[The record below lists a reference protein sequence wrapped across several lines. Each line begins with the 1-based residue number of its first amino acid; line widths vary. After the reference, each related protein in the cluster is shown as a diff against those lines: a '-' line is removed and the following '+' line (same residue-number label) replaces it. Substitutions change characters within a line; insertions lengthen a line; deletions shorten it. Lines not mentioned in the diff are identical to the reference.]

1 MAAKVRDYGKL
12 AKDIKDAVGEENIIS
27 AAHCATRL
35 RLVLKQSPSADVT
48 AQISKMPAVIQ
59 VVEKGGQYQIV
70 IGTHAK
76 DVYEELTRIMK
87 LDTSQVTEQK
97 GSILNR
103 VIAAMSAVF
112 APFVYILAGAGLL
125 QGCLI
130 LINLF
135 APEFSQTGTYSVLSF
150 MSWTPFTFLP
160 VLIAVTASKH
170 FRCNTFIALWCCL
183 ALVNPDW
190 GSMAARIAE
199 GESIKFLFF
208 NMAQTTYT
216 SSVLPPLFLVLV
228 LSYLERFVDK
238 HIPDV
243 IKALATP
250 FICTVIMFPATILI
264 IGPISDMLA
273 NAIATGYNF
282 LYTNVPALAAIII
295 GGFWQVAVIFGVHWG
310 VTPMVMANF
319 ANNGCDSFQAVQTCA
334 VVAQAAACFG
344 VFLKTRN
351 KEMKNVSL
359 SAGLTGIFGITEPAI
374 YGVTLRLKKPFIA
387 GCIAGAIGALVV
399 AFFGSMHY
407 VYAGLPGLLTVVNA
421 ISPNN
426 PMSFPGLLAGCGVT
440 IVAAI
445 LLVQIIGC
453 DEPVAEDGDT
463 SNVEEQK
470 TTISTE
476 EITIYSPLNG
486 EIKELKEVNDPT
498 FAGGMLGQGIAIIPS
513 EGKLYAPFDGK
524 VNLVFD
530 TKHAIGL
537 ENAAGA
543 EMLIHIGLET
553 VNLNG
558 KYFTP
563 KVKAGDAVKK
573 GDLLVE
579 FDLNEI
585 KKEYETV
592 TPVLITNADCFSSI
606 QAIKITGNIK
616 VGEEILKAK

>member
-1 MAAKVRDYGKL
+1 MAQVRDYGKL
-12 AKDIKDAVGEENIIS
+12 AKDIKDVIGEENIIS

-35 RLVLKQSPSADVT
+35 RLVLKQSPSAEVT
-48 AQISKMPAVIQ
+48 AQITKMPAVIQ

-76 DVYEELTRIMK
+76 DVYEELTRIMQ
-87 LDTSQVTEQK
+87 LDTSQVVEQK

-112 APFVYILAGAGLL
+112 APFVYVLAGAGLL

-130 LINLF
+130 IINLF
-135 APEFSQTGTYSVLSF
+135 APQFSQTGTYSVLSF

-190 GSMAARIAE
+190 GSIAGRIAE

-228 LSYLERFVDK
+228 LSYLERFVNK
-238 HIPDV
+238 YIPDV
-243 IKALATP
+243 IKALVTP
-250 FICTVIMFPATILI
+250 LICTVIMVPATILI
-264 IGPISDMLA
+264 IGPLSDMLA
-273 NAIATGYNF
+273 SAIATGYNF

-310 VTPMVMANF
+310 VTPMILANF

-387 GCIAGAIGALVV
+387 GCIAGALGGLATT
-399 AFFGSMHY
+399 FFHSMYY
-407 VYAGLPGLLTVVNA
+407 VYAGLPGLLTIVNA
-421 ISPNN
+421 ISPENT
-426 PMSFPGLLAGCGVT
+426 MSFPGILVGCGVT

-453 DEPVAEDGDT
+453 DEAVTEEGDT
-463 SNVEEQK
+463 ASIEEQK
-470 TTISTE
+470 TTVSISE
-476 EITIYSPLNG
+476 VTIYSPLNG
-486 EIKELKEVNDPT
+486 EVKELKKVNDPT

-537 ENAAGA
+537 ENEAGA

-558 KYFTP
+558 KHFTP
-563 KVKAGDAVKK
+563 KVKAGNTVKK

-579 FDLNEI
+579 FDLDEI
-585 KKEYETV
+585 KKEYEIV
-592 TPVLITNADCFSSI
+592 TPVLITNADSFSTI
-606 QAIKITGNIK
+606 EPLKTTGVVK

>member
-1 MAAKVRDYGKL
+1 MAQVRDYGKL
-12 AKDIKDAVGEENIIS
+12 AKDIKDVIGEENIIS

-35 RLVLKQSPSADVT
+35 RLVLKQSPSAEVT
-48 AQISKMPAVIQ
+48 AQITKMPAVIQ

-76 DVYEELTRIMK
+76 DVYEELTRIMQ
-87 LDTSQVTEQK
+87 LDTSQVVEQK

-112 APFVYILAGAGLL
+112 APFVYVLAGAGLL

-130 LINLF
+130 IINLF
-135 APEFSQTGTYSVLSF
+135 APQFSQTGTYSVLSF

-190 GSMAARIAE
+190 GSIAGRIAE

-228 LSYLERFVDK
+228 LSYLERFVNK
-238 HIPDV
+238 YIPDV
-243 IKALATP
+243 IKALVTP
-250 FICTVIMFPATILI
+250 LICTVIMVPATILI
-264 IGPISDMLA
+264 IGPLSDMLA
-273 NAIATGYNF
+273 SAIATGYNF

-310 VTPMVMANF
+310 VTPMILANF

-387 GCIAGAIGALVV
+387 GCIAGALGGLATT
-399 AFFGSMHY
+399 FFHSMYY
-407 VYAGLPGLLTVVNA
+407 VYAGLPGLLTIVNA
-421 ISPNN
+421 ISPENT
-426 PMSFPGLLAGCGVT
+426 MSFSGILVGCSVT

-453 DEPVAEDGDT
+453 DEAVTEEGDT
-463 SNVEEQK
+463 ASIEEQK
-470 TTISTE
+470 TTVSISE
-476 EITIYSPLNG
+476 VTIYSPLNG
-486 EIKELKEVNDPT
+486 EVKELKKVNDPT

-537 ENAAGA
+537 ENEAGA

-558 KYFTP
+558 KHFTP
-563 KVKAGDAVKK
+563 KVKAGNTVKK

-579 FDLNEI
+579 FDLDEI
-585 KKEYETV
+585 KKEYEIV
-592 TPVLITNADCFSSI
+592 TPVLITNADSFSTI
-606 QAIKITGNIK
+606 EPLKTTGVVK

>member
-1 MAAKVRDYGKL
+1 MAQVRDYGKL
-12 AKDIKDAVGEENIIS
+12 AKDIKDVIEEENIIS

-35 RLVLKQSPSADVT
+35 RLVLKQSPSAEVT
-48 AQISKMPAVIQ
+48 AQITKMPAVIQ

-76 DVYEELTRIMK
+76 DVYEELTRIMQ
-87 LDTSQVTEQK
+87 LDTSQVVEQK

-112 APFVYILAGAGLL
+112 APFVYVLAGAGLL

-130 LINLF
+130 IINLF
-135 APEFSQTGTYSVLSF
+135 APQFSQTGTYSVLSF

-160 VLIAVTASKH
+160 ALIAVTASKH

-190 GSMAARIAE
+190 GSIAGRIAE

-228 LSYLERFVDK
+228 LSYLERFVNK
-238 HIPDV
+238 YIPDV
-243 IKALATP
+243 IKALVTP
-250 FICTVIMFPATILI
+250 LICTVIMVPATILI
-264 IGPISDMLA
+264 IGPLSDMLA
-273 NAIATGYNF
+273 SAIATGYNF

-310 VTPMVMANF
+310 VTPMILANF

-387 GCIAGAIGALVV
+387 GCIAGALGGLATT
-399 AFFGSMHY
+399 FFHSMYY
-407 VYAGLPGLLTVVNA
+407 VYAGLPGLLTIVNA
-421 ISPNN
+421 ISPENT
-426 PMSFPGLLAGCGVT
+426 MSFPGILVGCGVT

-453 DEPVAEDGDT
+453 DEAVTEEGDT
-463 SNVEEQK
+463 ASIEEQK
-470 TTISTE
+470 TTVSISE
-476 EITIYSPLNG
+476 VTIYSPLNG
-486 EIKELKEVNDPT
+486 EVKELKKVNDPT

-537 ENAAGA
+537 ENEAGA

-558 KYFTP
+558 KHFTP
-563 KVKAGDAVKK
+563 KVKAGNTVKK

-579 FDLNEI
+579 FDLDEI
-585 KKEYETV
+585 KKEYEIV
-592 TPVLITNADCFSSI
+592 TPVLITNADSFSTI
-606 QAIKITGNIK
+606 EPLKTTGVVK

>member
-1 MAAKVRDYGKL
+1 MAQVRDYGKL
-12 AKDIKDAVGEENIIS
+12 AKDIKDVIGEENIIS

-35 RLVLKQSPSADVT
+35 RLVLKQSPSAEVT
-48 AQISKMPAVIQ
+48 AQITKMPAVIQ

-76 DVYEELTRIMK
+76 DVYEELTRIMQ
-87 LDTSQVTEQK
+87 LDTSQVVEQK

-112 APFVYILAGAGLL
+112 APFVYVLAGAGLL

-130 LINLF
+130 IINLF
-135 APEFSQTGTYSVLSF
+135 APQFSQTGTYSVLSF

-190 GSMAARIAE
+190 GSIAGRIAE

-228 LSYLERFVDK
+228 LSYLERFVNK
-238 HIPDV
+238 YIPDV
-243 IKALATP
+243 IKALVTP
-250 FICTVIMFPATILI
+250 LICTVIMVPATILI
-264 IGPISDMLA
+264 IGPLSDMLA
-273 NAIATGYNF
+273 SAIATGYNF

-310 VTPMVMANF
+310 VTPMILANF

-387 GCIAGAIGALVV
+387 GCIAGALGGLATT
-399 AFFGSMHY
+399 FFHSMYY
-407 VYAGLPGLLTVVNA
+407 VYAGLPGLLTIVNA
-421 ISPNN
+421 ISPENT
-426 PMSFPGLLAGCGVT
+426 MSFPGILVGCSVT

-453 DEPVAEDGDT
+453 DEAVTEEGDT
-463 SNVEEQK
+463 ASIEEEK
-470 TTISTE
+470 TTVSISE
-476 EITIYSPLNG
+476 VTIYSPLNG
-486 EIKELKEVNDPT
+486 EVKELKEVNDPT

-537 ENAAGA
+537 ENEAGA

-558 KYFTP
+558 EHFTP
-563 KVKAGDAVKK
+563 KVKAGNTVKK

-579 FDLNEI
+579 FDLDEI
-585 KKEYETV
+585 KKEYEIV
-592 TPVLITNADCFSSI
+592 TPVLITNADSFSTI
-606 QAIKITGNIK
+606 EPLKTTGVVK

>member
-1 MAAKVRDYGKL
+1 MAQVRDYGKL
-12 AKDIKDAVGEENIIS
+12 AKDIKDVIGEENIIS

-35 RLVLKQSPSADVT
+35 RLVLKQSPSAEVT
-48 AQISKMPAVIQ
+48 AQITKMPAVIQ

-76 DVYEELTRIMK
+76 DVYEELTRIMQ
-87 LDTSQVTEQK
+87 LDTSQAVEQK
-97 GSILNR
+97 GSVLNR

-112 APFVYILAGAGLL
+112 APFVYVLAGAGLL

-130 LINLF
+130 IINLF

-190 GSMAARIAE
+190 ASIAGKIAE

-228 LSYLERFVDK
+228 LSYLERFVNK
-238 HIPDV
+238 YIPDV
-243 IKALATP
+243 IKALVTP
-250 FICTVIMFPATILI
+250 LICTVIMVPATILI
-264 IGPISDMLA
+264 IGPLSDMLA
-273 NAIATGYNF
+273 SAIATGYNF

-295 GGFWQVAVIFGVHWG
+295 GVHWG
-310 VTPMVMANF
+310 VTPMILANF

-334 VVAQAAACFG
+334 VVAQTAACFG
-344 VFLKTRN
+344 VFIKTRN

-387 GCIAGAIGALVV
+387 GCIAGALGGLATT
-399 AFFGSMHY
+399 FFHSMYY
-407 VYAGLPGLLTVVNA
+407 VYAGLPGLLTIVNA
-421 ISPNN
+421 ISPENT
-426 PMSFPGLLAGCGVT
+426 MSFPGILVGCGVT
-440 IVAAI
+440 IVMAI

-453 DEPVAEDGDT
+453 DEPVAAEGDT
-463 SNVEEQK
+463 SSVEEQK
-470 TTISTE
+470 TTVSTE

-486 EIKELKEVNDPT
+486 EVKELKEVNDPT

-513 EGKLYAPFDGK
+513 EGNLYAPFDGK

-563 KVKAGDAVKK
+563 KVKVGDAVKK
-573 GDLLVE
+573 GDLLVA

-592 TPVLITNADCFSSI
+592 TPVLITNAYSFSSI
-606 QAIKITGNIK
+606 ETLKTVGIVK

>member
-1 MAAKVRDYGKL
+1 MAQVRDYGKL

-35 RLVLKQSPSADVT
+35 RLVLKQSPSAEVT
-48 AQISKMPAVIQ
+48 AQITKMPAVIQ

-76 DVYEELTRIMK
+76 DVYEELTRIMQ
-87 LDTSQVTEQK
+87 LDTSQAVEQK
-97 GSILNR
+97 GSVLNR

-112 APFVYILAGAGLL
+112 APFVYVLAGAGLL

-130 LINLF
+130 IINLF

-190 GSMAARIAE
+190 ASIAGKIAE

-228 LSYLERFVDK
+228 LSYLERFVNK
-238 HIPDV
+238 YIPDV
-243 IKALATP
+243 IKALVTP
-250 FICTVIMFPATILI
+250 LICTVIMVPATILI
-264 IGPISDMLA
+264 IGPLSDMLA
-273 NAIATGYNF
+273 SAIATGYNF

-295 GGFWQVAVIFGVHWG
+295 GGLWQVAVIFGVHWG
-310 VTPMVMANF
+310 VTPMILANF

-344 VFLKTRN
+344 VFIKTRN

-421 ISPNN
+421 ISPDN

-453 DEPVAEDGDT
+453 DEPVAAEGDT
-463 SNVEEQK
+463 SSVEEQK
-470 TTISTE
+470 TTVSTE

-486 EIKELKEVNDPT
+486 EVKELKEVNDPT

-513 EGKLYAPFDGK
+513 EGNLYAPFDGK

-563 KVKAGDAVKK
+563 KVKVGDAVKK
-573 GDLLVE
+573 GDLLVA

-592 TPVLITNADCFSSI
+592 TPVLITNADSFSSI
-606 QAIKITGNIK
+606 ETLKIVGIVK

>member
-1 MAAKVRDYGKL
+1 MAQVRDYGKL
-12 AKDIKDAVGEENIIS
+12 AKDIKDVIGEENIIS

-35 RLVLKQSPSADVT
+35 RLVLKQSPSAEVT
-48 AQISKMPAVIQ
+48 AQITKMPAVIQ

-76 DVYEELTRIMK
+76 DVYEELTRIMQ
-87 LDTSQVTEQK
+87 LDTSQVVEQK

-112 APFVYILAGAGLL
+112 APFVYVLAGAGLL

-130 LINLF
+130 IINLF
-135 APEFSQTGTYSVLSF
+135 APQFSQTGTYSVLSF

-190 GSMAARIAE
+190 GSIAGRIAE

-228 LSYLERFVDK
+228 LSYLERFVNK
-238 HIPDV
+238 YIPDV
-243 IKALATP
+243 IKALVTP
-250 FICTVIMFPATILI
+250 LICTVIMVPATILI
-264 IGPISDMLA
+264 IGPLSDMLA
-273 NAIATGYNF
+273 SAIATGYNF

-310 VTPMVMANF
+310 VTPMILANF

-387 GCIAGAIGALVV
+387 GCIAGALGGLATT
-399 AFFGSMHY
+399 FFHSMYY
-407 VYAGLPGLLTVVNA
+407 VYAGLPGLLTIVNA
-421 ISPNN
+421 ISPENT
-426 PMSFPGLLAGCGVT
+426 MSFPGILVGCSVT

-453 DEPVAEDGDT
+453 DEAVTEEGDT
-463 SNVEEQK
+463 ASIEEQK
-470 TTISTE
+470 TTVSISE
-476 EITIYSPLNG
+476 VTIYSPLNG
-486 EIKELKEVNDPT
+486 EVKELKKVNDPT

-537 ENAAGA
+537 ENEAGA

-558 KYFTP
+558 EHFTP
-563 KVKAGDAVKK
+563 KVKAGNTVKK
-573 GDLLVE
+573 GDLLIE
-579 FDLNEI
+579 FDLDEI
-585 KKEYETV
+585 KKEYEIV
-592 TPVLITNADCFSSI
+592 TPVLITNADSFSTI
-606 QAIKITGNIK
+606 EPLKTTGVVK

>member
-1 MAAKVRDYGKL
+1 MAQVRDYGKL
-12 AKDIKDAVGEENIIS
+12 AKDIKDVIGEENIIS

-35 RLVLKQSPSADVT
+35 RLVLKQSPSAEVT
-48 AQISKMPAVIQ
+48 AQITKMPAVIQ

-76 DVYEELTRIMK
+76 DVYEELTRIMQ
-87 LDTSQVTEQK
+87 LDTSQVVEQK

-112 APFVYILAGAGLL
+112 APFVYVLAGAGLL

-130 LINLF
+130 IINLF
-135 APEFSQTGTYSVLSF
+135 APQFSQTGTYSVLSF

-190 GSMAARIAE
+190 GSIAGRIAE

-228 LSYLERFVDK
+228 LSYLERFVNK
-238 HIPDV
+238 YIPDV
-243 IKALATP
+243 IKALVTP
-250 FICTVIMFPATILI
+250 LICTVIMVPATILI
-264 IGPISDMLA
+264 IGPLSDMLA
-273 NAIATGYNF
+273 SAIATGYNF

-310 VTPMVMANF
+310 VTPMILANF

-387 GCIAGAIGALVV
+387 GCIAGALGGLATT
-399 AFFGSMHY
+399 FFHSMYY
-407 VYAGLPGLLTVVNA
+407 VYAGLPGLLTIVNA
-421 ISPNN
+421 ISPENT
-426 PMSFPGLLAGCGVT
+426 MSFPGILVGCSVT

-453 DEPVAEDGDT
+453 DEAVTEEGDT
-463 SNVEEQK
+463 ASIEEEK
-470 TTISTE
+470 TTVSISE
-476 EITIYSPLNG
+476 VTIYSPLNG
-486 EIKELKEVNDPT
+486 EVKELKKVNDPT

-537 ENAAGA
+537 ENEAGA

-558 KYFTP
+558 KHFTP
-563 KVKAGDAVKK
+563 KVKAGNTVKK

-579 FDLNEI
+579 FDLDEI
-585 KKEYETV
+585 KKEYEIV
-592 TPVLITNADCFSSI
+592 TPVLITNADSFSTI
-606 QAIKITGNIK
+606 EPLKTTGVVK

>member
-1 MAAKVRDYGKL
+1 M
-12 AKDIKDAVGEENIIS
+12 
-27 AAHCATRL
+27 
-35 RLVLKQSPSADVT
+35 
-48 AQISKMPAVIQ
+48 
-59 VVEKGGQYQIV
+59 
-70 IGTHAK
+70 
-76 DVYEELTRIMK
+76 
-87 LDTSQVTEQK
+87 DT
-97 GSILNR
+97 I
-103 VIAAMSAVF
+103 
-112 APFVYILAGAGLL
+112 YI
-125 QGCLI
+125 
-130 LINLF
+130 
-135 APEFSQTGTYSVLSF
+135 
-150 MSWTPFTFLP
+150 FT
-160 VLIAVTASKH
+160 LIAVTASKH

-190 GSMAARIAE
+190 GSIAGRIAE

-228 LSYLERFVDK
+228 LSYLERFVNK
-238 HIPDV
+238 YIPDV
-243 IKALATP
+243 IKALVTP
-250 FICTVIMFPATILI
+250 LICTVIMVPATILI
-264 IGPISDMLA
+264 IGPLSDMLA
-273 NAIATGYNF
+273 SAIATGYNF

-310 VTPMVMANF
+310 VTPMILANF

-387 GCIAGAIGALVV
+387 GCIAGALGGLATT
-399 AFFGSMHY
+399 FFHSMYY
-407 VYAGLPGLLTVVNA
+407 VYAGLPGLLTIVNA
-421 ISPNN
+421 ISPENT
-426 PMSFPGLLAGCGVT
+426 MSFPGILVGCSVT

-453 DEPVAEDGDT
+453 DEAVTEEGDT
-463 SNVEEQK
+463 ASIEEQK
-470 TTISTE
+470 TTVSISE
-476 EITIYSPLNG
+476 VTIYSPLNG
-486 EIKELKEVNDPT
+486 EVKELKKVNDPT
-498 FAGGMLGQGIAIIPS
+498 FAVGMLGQGIAIIPS

-537 ENAAGA
+537 ENEAGA

-558 KYFTP
+558 KHFTP
-563 KVKAGDAVKK
+563 KVKAGNTVKK

-579 FDLNEI
+579 FDLDEI
-585 KKEYETV
+585 KKEYEIV
-592 TPVLITNADCFSSI
+592 TPVLITNADSFSTI
-606 QAIKITGNIK
+606 EPLKTTGVVK

>member
-97 GSILNR
+97 GSLLNR

-190 GSMAARIAE
+190 GSIAGKIAE

-250 FICTVIMFPATILI
+250 FICTVIMVPATILI

-344 VFLKTRN
+344 VFLKTRS
-351 KEMKNVSL
+351 KEMTNVSL

-421 ISPNN
+421 ISPDN

-453 DEPVAEDGDT
+453 DEPVAAEGDT
-463 SNVEEQK
+463 SSVEEQK
-470 TTISTE
+470 TTVSTE

-486 EIKELKEVNDPT
+486 EVKELKEVNDPT
-498 FAGGMLGQGIAIIPS
+498 FAGGMLGRGIAIIPS
-513 EGKLYAPFDGK
+513 EGNLYAPFDGK

-563 KVKAGDAVKK
+563 KVKVGDAVKK
-573 GDLLVE
+573 GDLLVA

-592 TPVLITNADCFSSI
+592 TPVLITNADSFSSI
-606 QAIKITGNIK
+606 ETLKIVGIVK

>member
-48 AQISKMPAVIQ
+48 TQISKMPAVIQ

-76 DVYEELTRIMK
+76 DVYEELTRIMQ
-87 LDTSQVTEQK
+87 LDTSQVVEQK

-112 APFVYILAGAGLL
+112 APFVYVLAGAGLL

-130 LINLF
+130 IINLF
-135 APEFSQTGTYSVLSF
+135 APQFSQTGTYSVLSF

-190 GSMAARIAE
+190 GSIAGRIAE

-228 LSYLERFVDK
+228 LSYLERFVNK
-238 HIPDV
+238 YIPDV
-243 IKALATP
+243 IKALVTP
-250 FICTVIMFPATILI
+250 LICTVIMVPATILI
-264 IGPISDMLA
+264 IGPLSDMLA
-273 NAIATGYNF
+273 SAIATGYNF

-310 VTPMVMANF
+310 VTPMILANF

-387 GCIAGAIGALVV
+387 GCIAGALGGLATT
-399 AFFGSMHY
+399 FFHSMYY
-407 VYAGLPGLLTVVNA
+407 VYAGLPGLLTIVNA
-421 ISPNN
+421 ISPENT
-426 PMSFPGLLAGCGVT
+426 MSFPGILVGCSVT

-453 DEPVAEDGDT
+453 DEAVTEEGDT
-463 SNVEEQK
+463 ASIEEQK
-470 TTISTE
+470 TTVSISE
-476 EITIYSPLNG
+476 VTIYSPLNG
-486 EIKELKEVNDPT
+486 EVKELKKVNDPT

-537 ENAAGA
+537 ENEAGA

-558 KYFTP
+558 KHFTP
-563 KVKAGDAVKK
+563 KVKAGNTVKK

-579 FDLNEI
+579 FDLDEI
-585 KKEYETV
+585 KKEYEIV
-592 TPVLITNADCFSSI
+592 TPVLITNADSFSTI
-606 QAIKITGNIK
+606 EPLKTTGVVK

>member
-1 MAAKVRDYGKL
+1 MAQVRDYGKL
-12 AKDIKDAVGEENIIS
+12 AKDIKDVIGEENIIS

-35 RLVLKQSPSADVT
+35 RLVLKQSPSAEVT
-48 AQISKMPAVIQ
+48 AQITKMPAVIQ

-76 DVYEELTRIMK
+76 DVYEELTRIMQ
-87 LDTSQVTEQK
+87 LDTSQVVEQK

-112 APFVYILAGAGLL
+112 APFVYVLAGAGLL

-130 LINLF
+130 IINLF
-135 APEFSQTGTYSVLSF
+135 APQFSQTGTYSVLSF

-160 VLIAVTASKH
+160 ALIAVTASKH

-190 GSMAARIAE
+190 GSIAGRIAE

-228 LSYLERFVDK
+228 LSYLERFVNK
-238 HIPDV
+238 YIPDV
-243 IKALATP
+243 IKALVTP
-250 FICTVIMFPATILI
+250 LICTVIMVPATILI
-264 IGPISDMLA
+264 IGPLSDMLA
-273 NAIATGYNF
+273 SAIATGYNF

-310 VTPMVMANF
+310 VTPMILANF

-387 GCIAGAIGALVV
+387 GCIAGALGGLATT
-399 AFFGSMHY
+399 FFHSMYY
-407 VYAGLPGLLTVVNA
+407 VYAGLPGLLTIVNA
-421 ISPNN
+421 ISPENTR
-426 PMSFPGLLAGCGVT
+426 SFPGILVGCGVT

-453 DEPVAEDGDT
+453 DEAVTEEGDT
-463 SNVEEQK
+463 ASIEEQK
-470 TTISTE
+470 TTVSISE
-476 EITIYSPLNG
+476 VTIYSPLNG
-486 EIKELKEVNDPT
+486 EVKELKKVNDPT

-537 ENAAGA
+537 ENEAGA

-558 KYFTP
+558 KHFTP
-563 KVKAGDAVKK
+563 KVKAGNTVKK

-579 FDLNEI
+579 FDLDEI
-585 KKEYETV
+585 KKEYEIV
-592 TPVLITNADCFSSI
+592 TPVLITNADSFSTI
-606 QAIKITGNIK
+606 EPLKTTGVVK

>member
-1 MAAKVRDYGKL
+1 MAQVRDYGKL

-76 DVYEELTRIMK
+76 DVYEELTRIMQ
-87 LDTSQVTEQK
+87 LDTSQAVEQK
-97 GSILNR
+97 GSVLNR

-112 APFVYILAGAGLL
+112 APFVYVLAGAGLL

-130 LINLF
+130 IINLF

-190 GSMAARIAE
+190 ASIAGKIAE

-228 LSYLERFVDK
+228 LSYLERFVNK
-238 HIPDV
+238 YIPDV
-243 IKALATP
+243 IKALVTP
-250 FICTVIMFPATILI
+250 LICTVIMVPATILI
-264 IGPISDMLA
+264 IGPLSDMLA
-273 NAIATGYNF
+273 SAIATGYNF

-310 VTPMVMANF
+310 VTPMILANF

-344 VFLKTRN
+344 VFIKTRN

-387 GCIAGAIGALVV
+387 GCIAGALGGLATT
-399 AFFGSMHY
+399 FFHSMYY
-407 VYAGLPGLLTVVNA
+407 VYAGLPGLLTIVNA
-421 ISPNN
+421 ISPENT
-426 PMSFPGLLAGCGVT
+426 MSFPGILVGCGVT
-440 IVAAI
+440 IVMAI

-453 DEPVAEDGDT
+453 DEPVAAEGDT
-463 SNVEEQK
+463 SSVEEQK
-470 TTISTE
+470 TTVSTE

-486 EIKELKEVNDPT
+486 EVKELKEVNDPT

-513 EGKLYAPFDGK
+513 EGNLYAPFDGK

-563 KVKAGDAVKK
+563 KVKVGDAVKK
-573 GDLLVE
+573 GDLLVA

-592 TPVLITNADCFSSI
+592 IPVLITNADSFSSI
-606 QAIKITGNIK
+606 ETLKTVGIVK

>member
-1 MAAKVRDYGKL
+1 MAQVRDYGKL
-12 AKDIKDAVGEENIIS
+12 AKDIKDVIGEENIIS

-35 RLVLKQSPSADVT
+35 RLVLKQSPSAEVT
-48 AQISKMPAVIQ
+48 AQITKMPAVIQ

-76 DVYEELTRIMK
+76 DVYEELTRIMQ
-87 LDTSQVTEQK
+87 LDTSQVVEQK

-112 APFVYILAGAGLL
+112 APFVYVLAGAGLL

-130 LINLF
+130 IINLF
-135 APEFSQTGTYSVLSF
+135 APQFSQTGTYSVLSF

-190 GSMAARIAE
+190 GSIAGRIAE

-228 LSYLERFVDK
+228 LSYLERFVNK
-238 HIPDV
+238 YIPDV
-243 IKALATP
+243 IKALVTP
-250 FICTVIMFPATILI
+250 LICTVIMVPATILI
-264 IGPISDMLA
+264 IGPLSDMLA
-273 NAIATGYNF
+273 SAIATGYNF

-310 VTPMVMANF
+310 VTPMILANF

-387 GCIAGAIGALVV
+387 GCIAGALGGLATT
-399 AFFGSMHY
+399 FFHSMYY
-407 VYAGLPGLLTVVNA
+407 VYAGLPGLLTIVNA
-421 ISPNN
+421 ISPENT
-426 PMSFPGLLAGCGVT
+426 MSFPGILVGCSVT

-453 DEPVAEDGDT
+453 DEAVTEEGDT
-463 SNVEEQK
+463 ASIEEEK
-470 TTISTE
+470 TTVSISE
-476 EITIYSPLNG
+476 VTIYSPLNG
-486 EIKELKEVNDPT
+486 EVKELKEVNDPT

-537 ENAAGA
+537 ENEAGA
-543 EMLIHIGLET
+543 EMLIHIGLESQ
-553 VNLNG
+553 
-558 KYFTP
+558 
-563 KVKAGDAVKK
+563 
-573 GDLLVE
+573 
-579 FDLNEI
+579 I
-585 KKEYETV
+585 KRRSE
-592 TPVLITNADCFSSI
+592 
-606 QAIKITGNIK
+606 
-616 VGEEILKAK
+616 

>member
-1 MAAKVRDYGKL
+1 MAQVRDYGKL
-12 AKDIKDAVGEENIIS
+12 AKDIKDVIGEENIIS

-35 RLVLKQSPSADVT
+35 RLVLKQSPSAEVT
-48 AQISKMPAVIQ
+48 AQITKMPAVIQ

-76 DVYEELTRIMK
+76 DVYEELTRIMQ
-87 LDTSQVTEQK
+87 LDTSQVVEQK
-97 GSILNR
+97 GSMLNR

-112 APFVYILAGAGLL
+112 APFVYVLAGAGLL

-130 LINLF
+130 IINLF
-135 APEFSQTGTYSVLSF
+135 APQFSQTGTYSVLSF

-190 GSMAARIAE
+190 GSIAGRIAE

-228 LSYLERFVDK
+228 LSYLERFVNK
-238 HIPDV
+238 YIPDV
-243 IKALATP
+243 IKALVTP
-250 FICTVIMFPATILI
+250 LICTVIMVPATILI
-264 IGPISDMLA
+264 IGPLSDMLA
-273 NAIATGYNF
+273 SAIATGYNF

-310 VTPMVMANF
+310 VTPMILANF

-387 GCIAGAIGALVV
+387 GCIAGALGGLATT
-399 AFFGSMHY
+399 FFHSMYY
-407 VYAGLPGLLTVVNA
+407 VYAGLPGLLTIVNA
-421 ISPNN
+421 ISPENT
-426 PMSFPGLLAGCGVT
+426 MSFPGILVGCSVT

-453 DEPVAEDGDT
+453 DEAVTEEGDT
-463 SNVEEQK
+463 ASIEEQK
-470 TTISTE
+470 TTVSISE
-476 EITIYSPLNG
+476 VTIYSPLNG
-486 EIKELKEVNDPT
+486 EVKELKKVNDPT

-537 ENAAGA
+537 ENEAGA

-558 KYFTP
+558 KHFTP
-563 KVKAGDAVKK
+563 KVKAGNTVKK

-579 FDLNEI
+579 FDLDEI
-585 KKEYETV
+585 KKEYEIV
-592 TPVLITNADCFSSI
+592 TPVLITNADSFSTI
-606 QAIKITGNIK
+606 EPLKTTGVVK

>member
-1 MAAKVRDYGKL
+1 MAQVRDYGKL
-12 AKDIKDAVGEENIIS
+12 AKDIKDVIGEENIIS

-35 RLVLKQSPSADVT
+35 RLVLKQSPSAEVT
-48 AQISKMPAVIQ
+48 AQITKMPAVIQ

-76 DVYEELTRIMK
+76 DVYEELTRIMQ
-87 LDTSQVTEQK
+87 LDTSQVVEQK

-112 APFVYILAGAGLL
+112 APFVYVLAGAGLL

-130 LINLF
+130 IINLF
-135 APEFSQTGTYSVLSF
+135 APQFSQTGTYSVLSF

-190 GSMAARIAE
+190 GSIAGRIAE

-228 LSYLERFVDK
+228 LSYLERFVNK
-238 HIPDV
+238 YIPDV
-243 IKALATP
+243 IKALVTP
-250 FICTVIMFPATILI
+250 LICTVIMVPATILI
-264 IGPISDMLA
+264 IGPLSDMLA
-273 NAIATGYNF
+273 SAIATGYNF

-310 VTPMVMANF
+310 VTPMILANF
-319 ANNGCDSFQAVQTCA
+319 ENNGCDSFQAVQTCA

-344 VFLKTRN
+344 VFLKIRN

-387 GCIAGAIGALVV
+387 GCIAGALGGLATT
-399 AFFGSMHY
+399 FFHSMYY
-407 VYAGLPGLLTVVNA
+407 VYAGLPGLLTIVNA
-421 ISPNN
+421 ISPENT
-426 PMSFPGLLAGCGVT
+426 MSFPGILVGCSVT

-453 DEPVAEDGDT
+453 DEAVTEEGDT
-463 SNVEEQK
+463 ASIEEQK
-470 TTISTE
+470 TTVSISE
-476 EITIYSPLNG
+476 VTIYSPLNG
-486 EIKELKEVNDPT
+486 EVKELKKVNDPT

-537 ENAAGA
+537 ENEAGA

-558 KYFTP
+558 KHFTP
-563 KVKAGDAVKK
+563 KVKAGNTVKK

-579 FDLNEI
+579 FDLDEI
-585 KKEYETV
+585 KKEYEIV
-592 TPVLITNADCFSSI
+592 TPVLITNADSFSTI
-606 QAIKITGNIK
+606 EPLKTTGVVK

>member
-1 MAAKVRDYGKL
+1 
-12 AKDIKDAVGEENIIS
+12 
-27 AAHCATRL
+27 
-35 RLVLKQSPSADVT
+35 
-48 AQISKMPAVIQ
+48 
-59 VVEKGGQYQIV
+59 
-70 IGTHAK
+70 
-76 DVYEELTRIMK
+76 
-87 LDTSQVTEQK
+87 
-97 GSILNR
+97 
-103 VIAAMSAVF
+103 
-112 APFVYILAGAGLL
+112 
-125 QGCLI
+125 
-130 LINLF
+130 
-135 APEFSQTGTYSVLSF
+135 
-150 MSWTPFTFLP
+150 
-160 VLIAVTASKH
+160 
-170 FRCNTFIALWCCL
+170 
-183 ALVNPDW
+183 
-190 GSMAARIAE
+190 MAARIAD

-216 SSVLPPLFLVLV
+216 SSVLPPLFLVLA

-243 IKALATP
+243 MKALATP
-250 FICTVIMFPATILI
+250 FICAVIMVPTTILV
-264 IGPISDMLA
+264 IGPLSDMLA
-273 NAIATGYNF
+273 NAIAVGYNS
-282 LYTNVPALAAIII
+282 LYANVPALAAIII
-295 GGFWQVAVIFGVHWG
+295 GGFWQVAVVFGVHWG
-310 VTPMVMANF
+310 VTPMIMANF

-344 VFLKTRN
+344 VFLKARN

-387 GCIAGAIGALVV
+387 GCIAGAIGSLVV

-421 ISPNN
+421 ISPDN

-440 IVAAI
+440 VVVAI
-445 LLVQIIGC
+445 LLIQIMGF
-453 DEPVAEDGDT
+453 DEPA
-463 SNVEEQK
+463 EEQGEANIEEQQAEVTK
-470 TTISTE
+470 QAGQAE

-486 EIKELKEVNDPT
+486 EIKELKDVNDPT
-498 FAGGMLGQGIAIIPS
+498 FAGGMLGQGIAVVPS
-513 EGKLYAPFDGK
+513 EGRLYAPYDGI

-563 KVKAGDAVKK
+563 KVKAGDTVKK

-592 TPVLITNADCFSSI
+592 TPVLITNADDFSTI
-606 QAIKITGNIK
+606 QPIKITGNVT
-616 VGEEILKAK
+616 VGEEILKVR

>member
-1 MAAKVRDYGKL
+1 MAAKIRDYGKL

-76 DVYEELTRIMK
+76 DVYEELTHIMK
-87 LDTSQVTEQK
+87 LDTNQETEQK
-97 GSILNR
+97 GSLLNR

-130 LINLF
+130 IINLF

-190 GSMAARIAE
+190 GNLAGQIAE
-199 GESIKFLFF
+199 GENIKFLFF

-250 FICTVIMFPATILI
+250 FICTVIMVPATILI
-264 IGPISDMLA
+264 IGPLSDMLA

-359 SAGLTGIFGITEPAI
+359 SAGLTGVFGITEPAI

-407 VYAGLPGLLTVVNA
+407 VYAGLPGILTVVNA
-421 ISPNN
+421 ISPDN
-426 PMSFPGLLAGCGVT
+426 PMSFPGLLAGYGVT

-445 LLVQIIGC
+445 ILVQIIGC
-453 DEPVAEDGDT
+453 DEPIAEEDST
-463 SNVEEQK
+463 KEQK
-470 TTISTE
+470 TAVPTSEIS
-476 EITIYSPLNG
+476 IYSPLNG
-486 EIKELKEVNDPT
+486 EIKDLKEVNDPT
-498 FAGGMLGQGIAIIPS
+498 FAGGMLGQGIAIVPS

-524 VNLVFD
+524 INLVFD
-530 TKHAIGL
+530 TKHAVGL
-537 ENAAGA
+537 EHATGA

-558 KYFTP
+558 KYFIP
-563 KVKAGDAVKK
+563 KVKVGDIVKK

-585 KKEYETV
+585 KKEYEIV
-592 TPVLITNADCFSSI
+592 TPVLITNADSFSIIEAI
-606 QAIKITGNIK
+606 QTTGIVK
-616 VGEEILKAK
+616 VGDEILKAK

>member
-1 MAAKVRDYGKL
+1 MAQVRDYGKL
-12 AKDIKDAVGEENIIS
+12 AKDIKDVIGEENIIS

-35 RLVLKQSPSADVT
+35 RLVLKQSPSAEVT
-48 AQISKMPAVIQ
+48 AQITKMPAVIQ

-76 DVYEELTRIMK
+76 DVYEELTRIMQ
-87 LDTSQVTEQK
+87 LDTSQVVEQK

-112 APFVYILAGAGLL
+112 APFVYVLAGAGLL

-130 LINLF
+130 IINLF
-135 APEFSQTGTYSVLSF
+135 APQFSQTGTYSVLSF

-190 GSMAARIAE
+190 GSIAGRIAE

-228 LSYLERFVDK
+228 LSYLERFVNK
-238 HIPDV
+238 YIPDV
-243 IKALATP
+243 IKALVTP
-250 FICTVIMFPATILI
+250 LICTVIMVPATILI
-264 IGPISDMLA
+264 IGPLSDMLA
-273 NAIATGYNF
+273 SAIATGYNF

-310 VTPMVMANF
+310 VTPMILANF

-351 KEMKNVSL
+351 TEMKNVSL

-387 GCIAGAIGALVV
+387 GCIAGALGGLATT
-399 AFFGSMHY
+399 FFHSMYY
-407 VYAGLPGLLTVVNA
+407 VYAGLPGLLTIVNA
-421 ISPNN
+421 ISPENT
-426 PMSFPGLLAGCGVT
+426 MSFPGILVGCSVT

-453 DEPVAEDGDT
+453 DEAVTEEGDT
-463 SNVEEQK
+463 ASIEEQK
-470 TTISTE
+470 TTVSISE
-476 EITIYSPLNG
+476 VTIYSPLNG
-486 EIKELKEVNDPT
+486 EVKELKKVNDPT

-537 ENAAGA
+537 ENEAGA

-558 KYFTP
+558 KHFTP
-563 KVKAGDAVKK
+563 KVKAGNTVKK

-579 FDLNEI
+579 FDLDEI
-585 KKEYETV
+585 KKEYEIV
-592 TPVLITNADCFSSI
+592 TPVLITNADSFSTI
-606 QAIKITGNIK
+606 EPLKTTGVVK

>member
-1 MAAKVRDYGKL
+1 MAQVRDYGKL
-12 AKDIKDAVGEENIIS
+12 AKDIKDVIGEENIIS

-35 RLVLKQSPSADVT
+35 RLVLKQSPSAEVT
-48 AQISKMPAVIQ
+48 AQITKMPAVIQ

-76 DVYEELTRIMK
+76 DVYEELTRIMQ
-87 LDTSQVTEQK
+87 LDTSQVVEQK

-112 APFVYILAGAGLL
+112 APFVYVLAGAGLL

-130 LINLF
+130 IINLF
-135 APEFSQTGTYSVLSF
+135 APQFSQTGTYSVLSF

-190 GSMAARIAE
+190 GSIAGRIAE

-228 LSYLERFVDK
+228 LSYLERFVNK
-238 HIPDV
+238 YIPDV
-243 IKALATP
+243 IKALVTP
-250 FICTVIMFPATILI
+250 LICTVIMVPATILI
-264 IGPISDMLA
+264 IGPLSDMLA
-273 NAIATGYNF
+273 SAIATGYNF

-310 VTPMVMANF
+310 VTPMILANF

-387 GCIAGAIGALVV
+387 GCIAGALGGLATT
-399 AFFGSMHY
+399 FFHSMYY
-407 VYAGLPGLLTVVNA
+407 VYAGLPGLLTIVNA
-421 ISPNN
+421 ISPENT
-426 PMSFPGLLAGCGVT
+426 MSFPGILVGCSVT

-453 DEPVAEDGDT
+453 DEAVTEEGDT
-463 SNVEEQK
+463 ASIEEQK
-470 TTISTE
+470 TTVSISE
-476 EITIYSPLNG
+476 VTIYSPLNG
-486 EIKELKEVNDPT
+486 EVKELKKVNDPT
-498 FAGGMLGQGIAIIPS
+498 FAVGMLGQGIAIIPS

-537 ENAAGA
+537 ENEAGA

-558 KYFTP
+558 KHFTP
-563 KVKAGDAVKK
+563 KVKAGNTVKK

-579 FDLNEI
+579 FDLDEI
-585 KKEYETV
+585 KKEYEIV
-592 TPVLITNADCFSSI
+592 TPVLITNADSFSTI
-606 QAIKITGNIK
+606 EPLKTTGVVK

>member
-1 MAAKVRDYGKL
+1 MAQVRDYGKL
-12 AKDIKDAVGEENIIS
+12 AKDIKDVIGEENIIS

-35 RLVLKQSPSADVT
+35 RLVLKQSPSAEVT
-48 AQISKMPAVIQ
+48 AQITKMPAVIQ

-76 DVYEELTRIMK
+76 DVYEELTRIMQ
-87 LDTSQVTEQK
+87 LDTSQVVEQK

-112 APFVYILAGAGLL
+112 APFVYVLAGAGLL

-130 LINLF
+130 IINLF
-135 APEFSQTGTYSVLSF
+135 APQFSQTGTYSVLSF

-190 GSMAARIAE
+190 GSIAGRIAE

-228 LSYLERFVDK
+228 LSYLERFVNK
-238 HIPDV
+238 YIPDV
-243 IKALATP
+243 IKALVTP
-250 FICTVIMFPATILI
+250 LICTVIMVPATILI
-264 IGPISDMLA
+264 IGPLSDMLA
-273 NAIATGYNF
+273 SAIATGYNF

-310 VTPMVMANF
+310 VTPMILANF

-344 VFLKTRN
+344 VFLKIRN

-387 GCIAGAIGALVV
+387 GCIAGALGGLATT
-399 AFFGSMHY
+399 FFHSMYY
-407 VYAGLPGLLTVVNA
+407 VYAGLPGLLTIVNA
-421 ISPNN
+421 ISPENT
-426 PMSFPGLLAGCGVT
+426 MSFPGILVGCSVT

-453 DEPVAEDGDT
+453 DEAVTEEGDT
-463 SNVEEQK
+463 ASIEEQK
-470 TTISTE
+470 TTVSISE
-476 EITIYSPLNG
+476 VTIYSPLNG
-486 EIKELKEVNDPT
+486 EVKELKKVNDPT

-537 ENAAGA
+537 ENEAGA

-558 KYFTP
+558 KHFTP
-563 KVKAGDAVKK
+563 KVKAGNTVKK

-579 FDLNEI
+579 FDLDEI
-585 KKEYETV
+585 KKEYEIV
-592 TPVLITNADCFSSI
+592 TPVLITNADSFSTI
-606 QAIKITGNIK
+606 EPLKTTGVVK

>member
-1 MAAKVRDYGKL
+1 MAQVRDYGKL
-12 AKDIKDAVGEENIIS
+12 AKDIKDVIGEENIIS

-35 RLVLKQSPSADVT
+35 RLVLKQSPSAEVT
-48 AQISKMPAVIQ
+48 AQITKMPAVIQ

-76 DVYEELTRIMK
+76 DVYEELTRIMQ
-87 LDTSQVTEQK
+87 LDTSQVVEQK

-112 APFVYILAGAGLL
+112 APFVYVLAGAGLL

-130 LINLF
+130 IINLF
-135 APEFSQTGTYSVLSF
+135 APQFSQTGTYSVLSF

-160 VLIAVTASKH
+160 ALIAVTASKH

-190 GSMAARIAE
+190 GSIAGRIAE

-228 LSYLERFVDK
+228 LSYLERFVNK
-238 HIPDV
+238 YIPDV
-243 IKALATP
+243 IKALVTP
-250 FICTVIMFPATILI
+250 LICTVIMVPATILI
-264 IGPISDMLA
+264 IGPLSDMLA
-273 NAIATGYNF
+273 SAIATGYNF

-310 VTPMVMANF
+310 VTPMILANF

-387 GCIAGAIGALVV
+387 GCIAGALGGLATT
-399 AFFGSMHY
+399 FFHSMYY
-407 VYAGLPGLLTVVNA
+407 VYAGLPGLLTIVNA
-421 ISPNN
+421 ISPENT
-426 PMSFPGLLAGCGVT
+426 MSFPGILVGCGVT

-453 DEPVAEDGDT
+453 DEAVTEEGDT
-463 SNVEEQK
+463 ASIEEQK
-470 TTISTE
+470 TTVSISE
-476 EITIYSPLNG
+476 VTIYSPLNG
-486 EIKELKEVNDPT
+486 EVKELKKVNDPT

-537 ENAAGA
+537 ENEAGA

-558 KYFTP
+558 KHFTP
-563 KVKAGDAVKK
+563 KVKAGNTVKK

-579 FDLNEI
+579 FDLDEI
-585 KKEYETV
+585 KKEYEIV
-592 TPVLITNADCFSSI
+592 TPVLITNADSFSTI
-606 QAIKITGNIK
+606 EPLKTTGVVK

>member
-87 LDTSQVTEQK
+87 LDTSQATEQK

-130 LINLF
+130 IINLF
-135 APEFSQTGTYSVLSF
+135 APQFSQTGTYSVLSF

-250 FICTVIMFPATILI
+250 FICTIIMVPATILI
-264 IGPISDMLA
+264 IGPLSDMLA
-273 NAIATGYNF
+273 SAIATGYNF

-310 VTPMVMANF
+310 VTPMILANF

-387 GCIAGAIGALVV
+387 GCIAGALGGLATT
-399 AFFGSMHY
+399 FFHSMYY
-407 VYAGLPGLLTVVNA
+407 VYAGLPGLLTIVNA
-421 ISPNN
+421 ISPENT
-426 PMSFPGLLAGCGVT
+426 MSFPGILVGCSVT

-453 DEPVAEDGDT
+453 DEAVTEEGDT
-463 SNVEEQK
+463 ASIEEQK
-470 TTISTE
+470 TTVSISE
-476 EITIYSPLNG
+476 VTIYSPLNG
-486 EIKELKEVNDPT
+486 EVKELKKVNDPT

-537 ENAAGA
+537 ENEAGA

-558 KYFTP
+558 KHFTP
-563 KVKAGDAVKK
+563 KVKAGNTVKK

-579 FDLNEI
+579 FDLDEI
-585 KKEYETV
+585 KKEYEIV
-592 TPVLITNADCFSSI
+592 TPVLITNADSFSTI
-606 QAIKITGNIK
+606 EPLKTTGVVK